1 MKKRTL
7 IPVLLLAAATPKLWG
22 CGGEEGPSRTSFEV
36 RVAGSG
42 GSSLQN
48 DFGYRVD
55 LTEARLH
62 LGPIHF
68 FSGEPLF
75 SVRAPDEGWPARL
88 ARRLL
93 GVRLAHAHP
102 GHYQQGEALGEV
114 LSHGT
119 VDLLAAAP
127 TRLGTAEGITGRY
140 RSARVAYAP
149 AADNAG
155 HAAHLRGVAKKGGES
170 IAFAGDL
177 DASEEIAGI
186 ACAAEVDGGAEGKMT
201 LSVAL
206 EQWIAR
212 IDFTQ
217 LDASAGEVTLE
228 PDSQA
233 HNALT
238 RGIHNTSAFS
248 FTFTKE
254 R

>member
-1 MKKRTL
+1 MKRRAL
-7 IPVLLLAAATPKLWG
+7 IPIMLAAAATLTLGG
-22 CGGEEGPSRTSFEV
+22 CGGAEGPARTSFGVE
-36 RVAGSG
+36 VAGAG

-48 DFGYRVD
+48 DFGYRVE

-68 FSGEPLF
+68 FSGDPLF
-75 SVRAPDEGWPARL
+75 SGRAPDEGWPARL

-93 GVRLAHAHP
+93 GVRLALAHP

-114 LSHGT
+114 LSRGT

-140 RSARVAYAP
+140 GSARVAYAP

-170 IAFAGDL
+170 IAFMGDL
-177 DASEEIAGI
+177 DASEEVAGI
-186 ACAAEVDGGAEGKMT
+186 ACAAEVGTTGGTMQVGVK
-201 LSVAL
+201 L

-212 IDFTQ
+212 IDFSL
-217 LDASAGEVTLE
+217 LDASAGEVQLA
-228 PDSQA
+228 PGSQG

>member
-1 MKKRTL
+1 MKKQTL
-7 IPVLLLAAATPKLWG
+7 IPMLLLAAATPKLWG
-22 CGGEEGPSRTSFEV
+22 CGGEEGPSRTGFEV
-36 RVAGSG
+36 QVAGRG

-48 DFGYRVD
+48 DFGYRVE

-93 GVRLAHAHP
+93 GERLAHAHP

-114 LSHGT
+114 LSRKT
-119 VDLLAAAP
+119 VDLLGPAP
-127 TRLGTAEGITGRY
+127 TRLGIAEGITGAY

-155 HAAHLRGVAKKGGES
+155 HAAHLRGVAHKGS
-170 IAFAGDL
+170 DAVAFVGDL
-177 DASEEIAGI
+177 DVSEEIAGI
-186 ACAAEVDGGAEGKMT
+186 ACTAEVGAAGGTMQ
-201 LSVAL
+201 VAVEL
-206 EQWIAR
+206 AQWIAR
-212 IDFTQ
+212 IDFSL
-217 LDASAGEVTLE
+217 LDASAGEVKLA
-228 PDSQA
+228 PGSQG